1 MPKPPKLPQ
10 GMPTPQQVLDFIQ
23 SSDIPAG
30 KREIAK
36 AFGLKGQEKIKLKA
50 LLKDMAE
57 DGLIDG
63 KKSAFHRMGG
73 VPKVTTLKIVDIDDG
88 ELIAEP
94 DNWDPEAPGKPPR
107 LTIREPRPK
116 PGVKRPPAL
125 KRGDRVLART
135 EETETGWR
143 AHVMKKLPS
152 RTEGLMG
159 VVEIDKTGKAW
170 LAPVDKRVR
179 QSTPIADVGEAEEAL
194 AMGLIDRIVEA
205 EALMQTARG
214 LASDV
219 LAAKPGH
226 AAAIKRMVG

>member
-73 VPKVTTLKIVDIDDG
+73 VPKVTTLKIIDFDDG

-94 DNWDPEAPGKPPR
+94 DNWDP
-107 LTIREPRPK
+107 
-116 PGVKRPPAL
+116 
-125 KRGDRVLART
+125 
-135 EETETGWR
+135 
-143 AHVMKKLPS
+143 
-152 RTEGLMG
+152 
-159 VVEIDKTGKAW
+159 
-170 LAPVDKRVR
+170 
-179 QSTPIADVGEAEEAL
+179 
-194 AMGLIDRIVEA
+194 
-205 EALMQTARG
+205 
-214 LASDV
+214 
-219 LAAKPGH
+219 
-226 AAAIKRMVG
+226 

>member
-10 GMPTPQQVLDFIQ
+10 GMPSAQQVLAFLQ

-63 KKSAFHRMGG
+63 KKTAFHRMGG
-73 VPKVTTLKIVDIDDG
+73 VPKVTTLKIVDVDDG

-107 LTIREPRPK
+107 LIIREPRPR

-125 KRGDRVLART
+125 KRGDRILART
-135 EETETGWR
+135 EETDRGWI
-143 AHVMKKLPS
+143 AHPMKKLP
-152 RTEGLMG
+152 
-159 VVEIDKTGKAW
+159 
-170 LAPVDKRVR
+170 
-179 QSTPIADVGEAEEAL
+179 
-194 AMGLIDRIVEA
+194 
-205 EALMQTARG
+205 
-214 LASDV
+214 
-219 LAAKPGH
+219 
-226 AAAIKRMVG
+226 

>member
-1 MPKPPKLPQ
+1 MPSRAQILEF
-10 GMPTPQQVLDFIQ
+10 LQ
-23 SSDIPAG
+23 SSETIAG

-36 AFGLKGQEKIKLKA
+36 AFGLKGQEKIALKA

-57 DGLIDG
+57 EGLIDG

-73 VPKVTTLKIVDIDDG
+73 VPKVTTLKIVDIDEG

-135 EETETGWR
+135 EETETGFGLVAPAGPFVEVQER
-143 AHVMKKLPS
+143 LGLPLRRRGPEYGEVGHSYCS
-152 RTEGLMG
+152 RYLRTM
-159 VVEIDKTGKAW
+159 
-170 LAPVDKRVR
+170 
-179 QSTPIADVGEAEEAL
+179 
-194 AMGLIDRIVEA
+194 
-205 EALMQTARG
+205 
-214 LASDV
+214 
-219 LAAKPGH
+219 
-226 AAAIKRMVG
+226 

>member
-10 GMPTPQQVLDFIQ
+10 GMPTAKQVLDFIQ

-107 LTIREPRPK
+107 LTIREPRPR

-135 EETETGWR
+135 EDLFSIGWR
-143 AHVMKKLPS
+143 RRWPARAPDPPAPS
-152 RTEGLMG
+152 
-159 VVEIDKTGKAW
+159 
-170 LAPVDKRVR
+170 
-179 QSTPIADVGEAEEAL
+179 ST
-194 AMGLIDRIVEA
+194 
-205 EALMQTARG
+205 TARNRTG
-214 LASDV
+214 LPAHR
-219 LAAKPGH
+219 A
-226 AAAIKRMVG
+226 